1 MLVAQCTGSAPC
13 ELPTVLPWYFGL
25 VLAAIWV
32 AVIIGALAVGRR
44 LLEARRE
51 RRRAGNHHPHDRRA
65 IESSTRGTDV
75 EPW

>member
-13 ELPTVLPWYFGL
+13 ELPTGLPWYFGL
-25 VLAAIWV
+25 VLAVIWV
-32 AVIIGALAVGRR
+32 AVIIGAVAVGRR

-51 RRRAGNHHPHDRRA
+51 RRRAGDHHARA
-65 IESSTRGTDV
+65 IEASARGTDV